1 VLLPASFAKGNETMQ
16 STIKQE
22 LTTSEAKAVFAIT
35 EKEIRTIRT
44 MIQGIE
50 SQISALDEFMDA
62 IGLQK
67 WMSSSPRS
75 IASAQFTVA
84 KDG

>member
-1 VLLPASFAKGNETMQ
+1 MQ
-16 STIKQE
+16 STIKTE

-62 IGLQK
+62 IGMQK

-75 IASAQFTVA
+75 IASGQFTVKA
-84 KDG
+84 DD

>member
-1 VLLPASFAKGNETMQ
+1 MK
-16 STIKQE
+16 STIKSE
-22 LTTSEAKAVFAIT
+22 LTTSEAKEVFAIT

-44 MIQGIE
+44 MINGINT
-50 SQISALDEFMDA
+50 QVDALDEFMDA

-75 IASAQFTVA
+75 VA
-84 KDG
+84 ACDFKITKDD

>member
-1 VLLPASFAKGNETMQ
+1 MQ
-16 STIKQE
+16 STIKTE

-62 IGLQK
+62 IGMQK
-67 WMSSSPRS
+67 YMSGSARS
-75 IASAQFTVA
+75 IASGQFTIKA
-84 KDG
+84 DD

>member
-1 VLLPASFAKGNETMQ
+1 MQ
-16 STIKQE
+16 TTIKQE

-50 SQISALDEFMDA
+50 SQIDALDEFMDA
-62 IGLQK
+62 IGMQK

-75 IASAQFTVA
+75 IASADF
-84 KDG
+84 KIIED

>member
-1 VLLPASFAKGNETMQ
+1 MQ

-62 IGLQK
+62 IGMQK

-75 IASAQFTVA
+75 VA
-84 KDG
+84 ACDFKITKDD

>member
-1 VLLPASFAKGNETMQ
+1 MNTQ
-16 STIKQE
+16 IKNE
-22 LTTSEAKAVFAIT
+22 LTTSEAKKVFAIT
-35 EKEIRTIRT
+35 EQEVRTIRT
-44 MIQGIE
+44 MITGIQ
-50 SQISALDEFMDA
+50 SQIDALDNFMDA

-84 KDG
+84 KDD